1 MDKTGGNVAHC
12 GSLPVLKIAKTGII
26 TALVTRLSLY
36 ILVALCAI
44 VLPGCTDKG
53 GGRSRDPLGA
63 SGSNRDINGR
73 KVSEPAII
81 RTVGGEAAEVY
92 RRRCATCHGTGG
104 LGDGIA
110 AAGLRPAPRSFGD
123 RTWQKSITD
132 EHLKKVI
139 IGGGLAVGKSPLMVA
154 NPDLADRRATLE
166 GLVKIIRG
174 LQVEPR

>member
-1 MDKTGGNVAHC
+1 M
-12 GSLPVLKIAKTGII
+12 
-26 TALVTRLSLY
+26 TALVTRLFFY
-36 ILVALCAI
+36 ILLSLFALAQ
-44 VLPGCTDKG
+44 PGCTDES

-63 SGSNRDINGR
+63 SGNNRDLNGR

-81 RTVGGEAAEVY
+81 TAVGGEAADIY
-92 RRRCATCHGTGG
+92 RKRCATCHGTGG

-123 RTWQKSITD
+123 VTWQKSITD
-132 EHLKKVI
+132 EHLKTVI

-154 NPDLADRRATLE
+154 NPDLADRRATLD